1 MTTHITRPIGYWT
14 VDEYTRTIGKGGD
27 RRRIQRAL
35 IIEENGTEDGILI
48 ADNLS
53 LAVAKHIV
61 NLHNAHHSKL
71 CAAYICEEPRKHSA

>member
-1 MTTHITRPIGYWT
+1 MKTHTTLPIGYWI
-14 VDEYTRTIGKGGD
+14 VDEYARAIGKGRD

-53 LAVAKHIV
+53 VAVAKHIV
-61 NLHNAHHSKL
+61 NLHNEHHSRL
-71 CAAYICEEPRKHSA
+71 RAA

>member
-1 MTTHITRPIGYWT
+1 MTTHTTPHVGTWI
-14 VDEYTRTIGKGGD
+14 VDEYSRAVGKGRD

-53 LAVAKHIV
+53 VAVAEHIV
-61 NLHNAHHSKL
+61 RLHNK
-71 CAAYICEEPRKHSA
+71 YWDKI